1 MGGAPVVGRA
11 HYDMGPYD
19 ARNGL
24 LFPAVPPMKSMTA
37 MASSVEAL
45 RPGFIP
51 ATAPQAD
58 RTAERPPQP
67 EANDLEPS
75 VYRFILKHS
84 LKRQILLLLLTLA
97 SFPFLYYSLDLP
109 KTIVNRAIAGKQF
122 PEPFLGF

>member
-1 MGGAPVVGRA
+1 MGAPPARGP
-11 HYDMGPYD
+11 HYDMGLYD

-51 ATAPQAD
+51 GAAPRAD
-58 RTAERPPQP
+58 FAAEKPPQP

-84 LKRQILLLLLTLA
+84 FKQQILLLLLTLA
-97 SFPFLYYSLDLP
+97 SFPFL
-109 KTIVNRAIAGKQF
+109 
-122 PEPFLGF
+122 